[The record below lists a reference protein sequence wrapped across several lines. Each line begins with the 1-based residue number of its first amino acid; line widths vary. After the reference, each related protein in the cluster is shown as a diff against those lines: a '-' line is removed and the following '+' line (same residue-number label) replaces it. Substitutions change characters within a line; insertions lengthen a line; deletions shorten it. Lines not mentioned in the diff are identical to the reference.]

1 MNNITIRKPLFEV
14 PNENKSNV
22 LKYEKDN
29 DFNNKKNDSSNLK
42 RYISSTLPYKRI
54 ENNYHN
60 CNNTK
65 YDENNKNDDD
75 HIPLDLN
82 DKENMN
88 FFVNKKNIHNSNLN
102 YNHDNILQSYRN
114 GEINTNYN
122 IMDNMYDVYYINKSK
137 ANLNDYLKHVN
148 INHTAP
154 CIGEFR
160 TCMNCFLNIST
171 LFCKTCNI
179 FLCAICN
186 VKLHNNNNNSNHII
200 NVASSGLYENNV
212 KFNDIILKE
221 KDKWLVELDNSIP
234 IKIREKC
241 SVHTKEYIKY
251 VCKTCKYTLLCA
263 DCLLNDPVHVQNK
276 MQNDMNIIKNDMNI
290 IKNDMNIINNDMN
303 IIENNM
309 NIIENNMNIIEN
321 NMNIIK
327 NDINIIKNLPEQK
340 RKNEHFLPEQVQE
353 NNDNKNES
361 KNDNDHVSS
370 LLNTINDEKINND
383 NIMNEKN
390 LKDNNKNKRKNE
402 YIVSIY
408 KKEETADSNNK
419 GHIKN
424 VIYNNDIDKLKPGF
438 KLIRGDHEILTL
450 IDAKND
456 IKEELNKKLEI
467 LCKKSLIL
475 KNTLPSLRNIYKYGK
490 ITCKNNKRSIRSGFT
505 VTNNILNDKKVK
517 IHNHLKM
524 LQDKSTNFLK
534 KLDQERINYRNYLEK
549 KKSELQHMIKLSNKN
564 AGLALDYYVQ
574 KLESFKC
581 LFFTKDNLIDIE
593 KKLEVPHSQIKS
605 EFLST
610 LIEEMKYDI
619 LNSKMNIQNT
629 CQSIKNE
636 FEHLFNCNIE
646 IPVYP
651 VHFRDFLKKRT
662 YNNKQDSELINNDK
676 KKRQQYFH
684 ILPFTDFYMNIEI
697 SYQMKCRRKDSLHSK
712 WEKRTVSIRSIYLC
726 IHTHSRYIQTN
737 KYQNDEFNENVS
749 HKNDAVGR
757 EAYEREQKEINEQE
771 RRDKQMLGVDGM
783 ENMNKI
789 ENYEHIDNVSSTFSN
804 KDSCLIQKNMSNNL
818 SNDIESIICLSNVEI
833 KMFNDPD
840 ITNIT
845 ILEKRNYSYGIEIT
859 EYNDKKN
866 LVGYWLLSENNEKDM
881 KELYDI
887 LCTIKKKNPKA
898 ACIPSFYPKINM
910 NNSMFNYHENNI
922 STIYKNFSAN
932 LIEPSYVINTSQ
944 YDVNEKDKKYLET
957 GINDNMSDEKKQYD
971 SIESLTDSDKIRNDV
986 IYQGGHSSSLLY
998 YYDDND
1004 DDNNNNNKKKN
1015 NKKENHNYILRNDE
1029 RLNMDNFIKNNLEI
1043 NNLKN
1048 KVIEKNYEYIN
1059 NDKLLK
1065 KSNYEQSNNINS
1077 KDDYNIST
1085 DKRKKENE
1093 LNINKKSSYEYD
1105 NKIFQSTGN
1114 KSLNGTYENNL
1125 CTGEKT
1131 KKGTVLKE
1139 VEHINDIQEKY
1150 PKDLN
1155 INCVKKYVIEDEE
1168 KHLLP
1173 LEVESNFLS
1182 SDDKFGLN
1190 KIKIDNDTIYMKHPN
1205 DDNKKEQVL
1214 FDMNKKLLNQSNN
1227 SINSVMKINYYAVEE
1242 NNKDEINY
1250 DNFICTK
1257 KQDYNLINSDRE
1269 IYHNN
1274 INYTKNEKEGTG
1286 NVHLNGNENDI
1297 TNIGLFTL
1305 DNDKEFLDT
1314 FKDSYIDCHNKKEN
1328 ILNMTNKNKEE
1339 HEIIYIPDKIFNKTN
1354 MIIIDNNKI
1363 YDDKNVHKKKS
1374 THNDVI
1380 NDNIDILTSSIKNNE
1395 ENLFIDTY
1403 KKKSIT
1409 DIYMNRTNILQEDHD
1424 DDDDNNN
1431 NNNNKL
1437 ILFDYTKNDQMLH
1450 NNKNNLESIE
1460 EFYDYIEKKKKKK
1473 KKTNLIFLNVGK
1485 NNEMS
1490 LQLIN
1495 NNKDSSSLDNKNSF
1509 SNSNNYINSKKK
1521 KFIHN
1526 NMTNNNDFEEISNYG
1541 SSDNLYEQMA
1551 SYKNDDN
1558 INENICMEKNFN
1570 NKKKKNFEIIKK
1582 QGNEDYSKCSF
1593 ENNNNNNDKNNNNN
1607 NNKVIKKEIIEN
1619 KENNDIYKRDGIY
1632 IKDVSVCSHIDNH
1645 PNLNAIRKDI
1655 TIEPL
1660 KIINGKN
1667 KLIKDLK
1674 KIQEQVERKIK
1685 KYKIQMDQ
1693 ENKKP
1698 PPSKN
1703 KTNMKSIN
1711 LEIDEDNNMDSRG
1724 IVDYVLNQIGNK
1736 KMGQ

>member
-29 DFNNKKNDSSNLK
+29 DFNNKKNDPSNLES
-42 RYISSTLPYKRI
+42 YISSTLPYKRI
-54 ENNYHN
+54 ENNHHN
-60 CNNTK
+60 YNNAK

-82 DKENMN
+82 NKENMN

-114 GEINTNYN
+114 GEINRNYN

-186 VKLHNNNNNSNHII
+186 VKLHNNKSNHII

-263 DCLLNDPVHVQNK
+263 D
-276 MQNDMNIIKNDMNI
+276 MNIIKNEMNI
-290 IKNDMNIINNDMN
+290 IKNV
-303 IIENNM
+303 
-309 NIIENNMNIIEN
+309 
-321 NMNIIK
+321 
-327 NDINIIKNLPEQK
+327 PEQK

-353 NNDNKNES
+353 NNDNKNGS
-361 KNDNDHVSS
+361 KND
-370 LLNTINDEKINND
+370 
-383 NIMNEKN
+383 KN
-390 LKDNNKNKRKNE
+390 LKDSNKKKRENQ

-408 KKEETADSNNK
+408 KKEETSDSNNK
-419 GHIKN
+419 DIIKD

-438 KLIRGDHEILTL
+438 KLIRGNHEILTL
-450 IDAKND
+450 IDARND
-456 IKEELNKKLEI
+456 IKEELNNKLEI

-475 KNTLPSLRNIYKYGK
+475 KNTLPSLRNICKYGK

-517 IHNHLKM
+517 IHNDLKK

-593 KKLEVPHSQIKS
+593 KKLEVPHSKIKS
-605 EFLST
+605 EFLSF

-619 LNSKMNIQNT
+619 LNSKMNIQNR
-629 CQSIKNE
+629 CQSITKE
-636 FEHLFNCNIE
+636 FEQLFNCNIE

-662 YNNKQDSELINNDK
+662 FNNKQDVHLINNDK
-676 KKRQQYFH
+676 KKKQQYFH

-697 SYQMKCRRKDSLHSK
+697 SYQIKCNRKDSLHSK
-712 WEKRTVSIRSIYLC
+712 WEKRTVSVRSIYLC
-726 IHTHSRYIQTN
+726 IHTHSRYIKRSN
-737 KYQNDEFNENVS
+737 KYQNDEFDENVS
-749 HKNDAVGR
+749 HKNDAVGSI
-757 EAYEREQKEINEQE
+757 AYEMEQNEINEQE
-771 RRDKQMLGVDGM
+771 RRDGQMLGVDEM
-783 ENMNKI
+783 ENRNKI
-789 ENYEHIDNVSSTFSN
+789 ENYEHIDNASSEISN
-804 KDSCLIQKNMSNNL
+804 KENCLIQKNMSNNL

-833 KMFNDPD
+833 KMFNDPN

-845 ILEKRNYSYGIEIT
+845 ILEKRNYSYGIELT
-859 EYNDKKN
+859 EYNDKKD
-866 LVGYWLLSENNEKDM
+866 LVGYWLLSQNNEKDM
-881 KELYDI
+881 KELYHI
-887 LCTIKKKNPKA
+887 LCAIKKKNPKA
-898 ACIPSFYPKINM
+898 ARIPSFYPKINM

-932 LIEPSYVINTSQ
+932 LIEPSYFINTSEH
-944 YDVNEKDKKYLET
+944 EKDERDGKYLEAS
-957 GINDNMSDEKKQYD
+957 INDYMSDDKKKKRYD
-971 SIESLTDSDKIRNDV
+971 SIESLRGSDKIKNDQ

-998 YYDDND
+998 YYDNNN
-1004 DDNNNNNKKKN
+1004 DDNNNNMYDSSSSS
-1015 NKKENHNYILRNDE
+1015 NHNYYILTNDK
-1029 RLNMDNFIKNNLEI
+1029 RLNMDNFINNNLEI
-1043 NNLKN
+1043 NNSQN
-1048 KVIEKNYEYIN
+1048 KVIEKNLEYIN
-1059 NDKLLK
+1059 NVKLTK
-1065 KSNYEQSNNINS
+1065 TSNYEQSNNTNS
-1077 KDDYNIST
+1077 KDEHNISSY
-1085 DKRKKENE
+1085 KSKKEDT
-1093 LNINKKSSYEYD
+1093 LNLSRKSSYEYN
-1105 NKIFQSTGN
+1105 NKILQSTSN
-1114 KSLNGTYENNL
+1114 KSLNGAYENNL
-1125 CTGEKT
+1125 FSGK
-1131 KKGTVLKE
+1131 KKKNKGTVLKDI
-1139 VEHINDIQEKY
+1139 EHINDIQDKY
-1150 PKDLN
+1150 PEDLN
-1155 INCVKKYVIEDEE
+1155 INCVNKYVIENEE

-1173 LEVESNFLS
+1173 LELEYNLVS
-1182 SDDKFGLN
+1182 SDEKFGLN
-1190 KIKIDNDTIYMKHPN
+1190 KIKNDNNIIYMKHQN
-1205 DDNKKEQVL
+1205 YHNLYDDNQKKHIL
-1214 FDMNKKLLNQSNN
+1214 FDTNKNVSIQRNN
-1227 SINSVMKINYYAVEE
+1227 NINSVIKTNHYEVEK
-1242 NNKDEINY
+1242 NNKDQRNY
-1250 DNFICTK
+1250 DNFTCDK
-1257 KQDYNLINSDRE
+1257 KKKIYYNIINSDKD

-1274 INYTKNEKEGTG
+1274 IMYTKNEKEGTG
-1286 NVHLNGNENDI
+1286 NIHLNRNDKDI
-1297 TNIGLFTL
+1297 TNFELLKL
-1305 DNDKEFLDT
+1305 DGVKEFLDT

-1328 ILNMTNKNKEE
+1328 ILNMTNKNKED
-1339 HEIIYIPDKIFNKTN
+1339 HQIIDVADKIFNETN
-1354 MIIIDNNKI
+1354 MITMDNNKI
-1363 YDDKNVHKKKS
+1363 YDDKNVHEKKC

-1380 NDNIDILTSSIKNNE
+1380 HHNMDILSTSIKNNE

-1403 KKKSIT
+1403 QKQNRIG
-1409 DIYMNRTNILQEDHD
+1409 DIYMNRINILQEDD
-1424 DDDDNNN
+1424 DDDDNHNNNHNNN

-1437 ILFDYTKNDQMLH
+1437 ILFEYTKNDQMLH
-1450 NNKNNLESIE
+1450 NNKNNLEGTE
-1460 EFYDYIEKKKKKK
+1460 EFSDFIEKKNKIKIKNK
-1473 KKTNLIFLNVGK
+1473 NESYHKIDESLLN
-1485 NNEMS
+1485 NN
-1490 LQLIN
+1490 LIN
-1495 NNKDSSSLDNKNSF
+1495 NDNN
-1509 SNSNNYINSKKK
+1509 
-1521 KFIHN
+1521 
-1526 NMTNNNDFEEISNYG
+1526 
-1541 SSDNLYEQMA
+1541 
-1551 SYKNDDN
+1551 
-1558 INENICMEKNFN
+1558 
-1570 NKKKKNFEIIKK
+1570 
-1582 QGNEDYSKCSF
+1582 
-1593 ENNNNNNDKNNNNN
+1593 NNNNN
-1607 NNKVIKKEIIEN
+1607 NNKVIKKEIIDD
-1619 KENNDIYKRDGIY
+1619 KEKNDIHKRDNIY
-1632 IKDVSVCSHIDNH
+1632 IKDVSVSPLINNH
-1645 PNLNAIRKDI
+1645 PNLNSMRKDR

-1674 KIQEQVERKIK
+1674 KIQEQVERKIR

-1703 KTNMKSIN
+1703 KINMKSIN
-1711 LEIDEDNNMDSRG
+1711 LDIDDDQNVDSQG

>member
-29 DFNNKKNDSSNLK
+29 DFNNKKNDPSNLES
-42 RYISSTLPYKRI
+42 YISSTLPYKRI
-54 ENNYHN
+54 ENNHHN
-60 CNNTK
+60 YNNAK

-82 DKENMN
+82 NKENMN

-114 GEINTNYN
+114 GEINRNYN

-186 VKLHNNNNNSNHII
+186 VKLHNNKSNHII

-276 MQNDMNIIKNDMNI
+276 MENDMNIMENDMNIMENDMNIIKNDMNIMEKDMNIIKNDMNI
-290 IKNDMNIINNDMN
+290 IKN
-303 IIENNM
+303 
-309 NIIENNMNIIEN
+309 

-327 NDINIIKNLPEQK
+327 NEMNIIKNVPEQK

-353 NNDNKNES
+353 NNDNKNGS
-361 KNDNDHVSS
+361 KND
-370 LLNTINDEKINND
+370 
-383 NIMNEKN
+383 KN
-390 LKDNNKNKRKNE
+390 LKDSNKKKRENQ

-408 KKEETADSNNK
+408 KKEETSDSNNK
-419 GHIKN
+419 DIIKD

-438 KLIRGDHEILTL
+438 KLIRGNHEILTL
-450 IDAKND
+450 IDARND
-456 IKEELNKKLEI
+456 IKEELNNKLEI

-475 KNTLPSLRNIYKYGK
+475 KNTLPSLRNICKYGK

-517 IHNHLKM
+517 IHNDLKK

-593 KKLEVPHSQIKS
+593 KKLEVPHSKIKS
-605 EFLST
+605 EFLSF

-619 LNSKMNIQNT
+619 LNSKMNIQNR
-629 CQSIKNE
+629 CQSITKE
-636 FEHLFNCNIE
+636 FEQLFNCNIE

-662 YNNKQDSELINNDK
+662 FNNKQDVHLISNDK
-676 KKRQQYFH
+676 KKKQQYFH

-697 SYQMKCRRKDSLHSK
+697 SYQIKCKRKDSLHSK
-712 WEKRTVSIRSIYLC
+712 WEKRTVSVRSIYLC
-726 IHTHSRYIQTN
+726 IHTHSRYIKRSN
-737 KYQNDEFNENVS
+737 KYQNDEFDENVS
-749 HKNDAVGR
+749 HKNDAVGSI
-757 EAYEREQKEINEQE
+757 AYEMEQNEINEQE
-771 RRDKQMLGVDGM
+771 RRDGQMLGVDEM
-783 ENMNKI
+783 ENRNKI
-789 ENYEHIDNVSSTFSN
+789 ENYEHIDNASSEISN
-804 KDSCLIQKNMSNNL
+804 KENCLIQKNMSNNL

-833 KMFNDPD
+833 KMFNDPN

-845 ILEKRNYSYGIEIT
+845 ILEKRNYSYGIELT
-859 EYNDKKN
+859 EYNDKKD
-866 LVGYWLLSENNEKDM
+866 LVGYWLLSQNNEKDM
-881 KELYDI
+881 KELYHI
-887 LCTIKKKNPKA
+887 LCAIKKKNPKA
-898 ACIPSFYPKINM
+898 ARIPSFYPKINM

-932 LIEPSYVINTSQ
+932 LIEPSYFINTSEH
-944 YDVNEKDKKYLET
+944 EKDERDGKYLEAS
-957 GINDNMSDEKKQYD
+957 INDYMSDDKKKKRYD
-971 SIESLTDSDKIRNDV
+971 SIESLRGSDKIKNDQ

-998 YYDDND
+998 YYDNNN
-1004 DDNNNNNKKKN
+1004 DDNNNNMYDSSSSS
-1015 NKKENHNYILRNDE
+1015 NHNYYILTNDK
-1029 RLNMDNFIKNNLEI
+1029 RLNMDNFINNNLEI
-1043 NNLKN
+1043 NNSQN
-1048 KVIEKNYEYIN
+1048 KVIEKNLEYIN
-1059 NDKLLK
+1059 NVKLTK
-1065 KSNYEQSNNINS
+1065 TSNYEQSNNTNS
-1077 KDDYNIST
+1077 KDEHNISS
-1085 DKRKKENE
+1085 DKSKKEDT
-1093 LNINKKSSYEYD
+1093 LNLSRKSSYEYN
-1105 NKIFQSTGN
+1105 NKILQSTSN
-1114 KSLNGTYENNL
+1114 KSLNGAYENNL
-1125 CTGEKT
+1125 FSGK
-1131 KKGTVLKE
+1131 KKKNKGTVLKDI
-1139 VEHINDIQEKY
+1139 EHINDIQDKY
-1150 PKDLN
+1150 PEDLN
-1155 INCVKKYVIEDEE
+1155 INCVNKYVIENEE

-1173 LEVESNFLS
+1173 LELEYNLVS
-1182 SDDKFGLN
+1182 SDEKFGLN
-1190 KIKIDNDTIYMKHPN
+1190 KIKNDNNIIYMKHQN
-1205 DDNKKEQVL
+1205 YHNLYDDNQKKHIL
-1214 FDMNKKLLNQSNN
+1214 FDTNKNVSIQRNN
-1227 SINSVMKINYYAVEE
+1227 NINSVIKTNHYEVEK
-1242 NNKDEINY
+1242 NNKDQRNY
-1250 DNFICTK
+1250 DNFTCDK
-1257 KQDYNLINSDRE
+1257 KKKIYYNIINSDKD

-1274 INYTKNEKEGTG
+1274 IMYTKNEKEGTG
-1286 NVHLNGNENDI
+1286 NIHLNRNDKDI
-1297 TNIGLFTL
+1297 TNFELLKL
-1305 DNDKEFLDT
+1305 DGVKEFLDT

-1328 ILNMTNKNKEE
+1328 ILNMTNKNKED
-1339 HEIIYIPDKIFNKTN
+1339 HQIIDVADKIFNETN
-1354 MIIIDNNKI
+1354 MITMDNNKI
-1363 YDDKNVHKKKS
+1363 YDDKNVHEKKCS
-1374 THNDVI
+1374 HNDVI
-1380 NDNIDILTSSIKNNE
+1380 HHNMDILSTSIKNNE

-1403 KKKSIT
+1403 QKQNRIG
-1409 DIYMNRTNILQEDHD
+1409 DIYMNRINILQED
-1424 DDDDNNN
+1424 DDDDNHNNNHNN

-1437 ILFDYTKNDQMLH
+1437 ILFEYTKNDQMLH
-1450 NNKNNLESIE
+1450 NNKNNLEGTE
-1460 EFYDYIEKKKKKK
+1460 EFSDFIEKKNKIKIKNK
-1473 KKTNLIFLNVGK
+1473 NESYHKIDESLLSNEK
-1485 NNEMS
+1485 NNKVS
-1490 LQLIN
+1490 LLLIN
-1495 NNKDSSSLDNKNSF
+1495 NNKDSSSVDNNKN
-1509 SNSNNYINSKKK
+1509 NNNK
-1521 KFIHN
+1521 N
-1526 NMTNNNDFEEISNYG
+1526 NNNKNNNNENNNKNNKNNNNDSFSK
-1541 SSDNLYEQMA
+1541 DNNLIN
-1551 SYKNDDN
+1551 ND
-1558 INENICMEKNFN
+1558 N
-1570 NKKKKNFEIIKK
+1570 N
-1582 QGNEDYSKCSF
+1582 
-1593 ENNNNNNDKNNNNN
+1593 NNNNNNDSFSKDNNLINNDNNNNN
-1607 NNKVIKKEIIEN
+1607 NNNNNVIKKEIIDD
-1619 KENNDIYKRDGIY
+1619 KEKNDIHKRDNIY
-1632 IKDVSVCSHIDNH
+1632 IKDVSVSPLINNH
-1645 PNLNAIRKDI
+1645 PNLNSMRKDK

-1674 KIQEQVERKIK
+1674 KIQEQVERKIR

-1703 KTNMKSIN
+1703 KINMKSIN
-1711 LEIDEDNNMDSRG
+1711 LDIDDDQNVDSQG